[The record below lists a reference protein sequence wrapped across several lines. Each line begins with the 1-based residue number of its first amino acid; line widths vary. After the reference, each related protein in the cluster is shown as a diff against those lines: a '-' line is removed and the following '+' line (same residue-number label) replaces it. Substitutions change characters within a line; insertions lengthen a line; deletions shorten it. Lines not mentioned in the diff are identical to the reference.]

1 MYYYYDV
8 LLNFTSDNE
17 LFSFYEWEE
26 SDQVEFIKKIPIF
39 RTSNTCLL
47 DNLQYKIKYETALV
61 EQIKNKTI
69 VKSNHSLEN
78 TFLISDSKN
87 ALALELNDEGLV
99 ISRSRLLLSDEL
111 NLSEVMFT
119 MKESTLSYE
128 KLEKYP
134 ISTTLRQESKIKKLI
149 KCEIDTLYQEKNLS
163 KLKYLYCEWFNKNN
177 EDIECIYKEMTNSL
191 HRGYDN
197 NLKRV
202 YDFIKLSYNNSR

>member
-8 LLNFTSDNE
+8 LLNFTSDDE
-17 LFSFYEWEE
+17 LFSFWEE

-39 RTSNTCLL
+39 RTSNICLL
-47 DNLQYKIKYETALV
+47 DNLQYKIKYETTLV

-99 ISRSRLLLSDEL
+99 ISRSRLLLSDEI

-119 MKESTLSYE
+119 MKESALSYE

-134 ISTTLRQESKIKKLI
+134 VSTALRQESKIKKLI

-177 EDIECIYKEMTNSL
+177 EDIECIYKDMTNSL
-191 HRGYDN
+191 QKEYDN